1 MMKRILVAEDEK
13 AVRDTMVD
21 LLSEAGFEVQG
32 AKDGEEALQMVHE
45 NSFNIVITD
54 LKMPGADG
62 IQVLEEVKK
71 IDRETI
77 VIICTGF
84 ATVDTAVK
92 AMKLG
97 AFDYIT
103 KPIKLDEIKLVIG
116 RALEY
121 QKLKTENAFLQG
133 QLKAKYRF
141 ANLIGD
147 SDKMQQVFQL
157 IEKIASTNSTVLIC
171 GESGTGKELVA
182 RAIHYNSDRRD
193 QPMVPVNCGAIPEDL
208 LESELFGYEK
218 GAFTGALKTRIGRF
232 ELAHGGTI
240 FLDEIGDM
248 SPGLQVKILR
258 ILQEHEFERVG
269 GIKSIKVD
277 IRVIAATHRDLE
289 LAVKQGRF
297 REDLYYRLNVIPLVI
312 PPLRERKEDIPLLV
326 RYFIEKFNAEKKR
339 AVKGISNEAL
349 HCFNQYNW
357 PGNVRELEN
366 LIERLV
372 ILKEEG
378 IIEREDLPERIF
390 GNAPILGAIT
400 PPEIPEDGIS
410 LTTAVSEFEKELIIR
425 ALKKSNWVKNRAA
438 KLLNL
443 KRTTLVEK
451 MKKIQIVKE
460 NGL

>member
-1 MMKRILVAEDEK
+1 MIKRILIAEDDK
-13 AVRDTMVD
+13 SVRDTMVD

-32 AKDGEEALQMVHE
+32 ARDGDEALHIMQDS
-45 NSFNIVITD
+45 SFNIVITD

-62 IQVLEEVKK
+62 LQVLEAVKK
-71 IDRETI
+71 IDNDTI

-84 ATVDTAVK
+84 GAVDTAVK

-97 AFDYIT
+97 AFEYIT
-103 KPIKLDEIKLVIG
+103 KPIKIDEIKLVIA

-121 QKLKTENAFLQG
+121 QKLKTENVFLQG

-147 SDKMQQVFQL
+147 SDEMQRLFQL

-193 QPMVPVNCGAIPEDL
+193 HPMVPVNCGAIPEDL

-269 GIKSIKVD
+269 GIKSIKID

-289 LAVKQGRF
+289 LEVKNGTF

-312 PPLRERKEDIPLLV
+312 PPLRERKYDIPLLV
-326 RYFIEKFNAEKKR
+326 RHFIEKFNVEKKR
-339 AVKGISNEAL
+339 AIKGMAPEAMN
-349 HCFNQYNW
+349 CFIQYDW

-378 IIEREDLPERIF
+378 TIAREDLPEKIL
-390 GNAPILGAIT
+390 GNAPSAGIVP
-400 PPEIPEDGIS
+400 PPEIPDDGIS
-410 LTTAVSEFEKELIIR
+410 LATAVSEFEKELILL
-425 ALKKSNWVKNRAA
+425 ALKKTNWVKNRAA
-438 KLLNL
+438 KLLQL

-451 MKKIQIVKE
+451 MKKIKLDRE
-460 NGL
+460 SL